1 MRRIGENKYYSF
13 FFDIFLFRVKLHFCS
28 YHSFCPTIYIY
39 IHTHVYGRY
48 IKKGMESKLN
58 PITSV
63 SSVDTACSGEFIFN
77 GIRGDGKC
85 RGLPSNEIC
94 PTEREK
100 ERGGGSSRRKFHYA
114 VVEFFSGWGRV
125 LSSHRKSNTMV
136 IRAKTPSILRFTSS
150 RPRDPNA
157 WSIENLLD
165 RNRFLLLPFSL
176 PLLSRRYPSRRQAS
190 RYLNN
195 PGLFDVKS
203 RLSAVSQSRVPRQVN
218 LL

>member
-1 MRRIGENKYYSF
+1 
-13 FFDIFLFRVKLHFCS
+13 
-28 YHSFCPTIYIY
+28 
-39 IHTHVYGRY
+39 
-48 IKKGMESKLN
+48 MESKLN

-165 RNRFLLLPFSL
+165 RNRFLLLLPFSL

>member
-1 MRRIGENKYYSF
+1 
-13 FFDIFLFRVKLHFCS
+13 
-28 YHSFCPTIYIY
+28 
-39 IHTHVYGRY
+39 
-48 IKKGMESKLN
+48 MESAE
-58 PITSV
+58 
-63 SSVDTACSGEFIFN
+63 ACH
-77 GIRGDGKC
+77 
-85 RGLPSNEIC
+85 
-94 PTEREK
+94 PTKYVPQRERK
-100 ERGGGSSRRKFHYA
+100 RERGGGSSRRKFHYA

-165 RNRFLLLPFSL
+165 RNRFLLLLPFSL

-195 PGLFDVKS
+195 SGLFDVKS